1 MGGASDDGTGA
12 NADEGSATD
21 LLDETTVVVVGGGPA
36 GCSAGVFTGR
46 YGLDTTVFDRGN
58 AALQRCAYLE
68 NYLGFPAGIDI
79 DTFHELM
86 HAHAEES
93 GCDIVPETVVSV
105 ERDGEDGDDG
115 DDDDNRDGDDES
127 RFVVETQAGRRV
139 RTEYVVVAA
148 WYDGSYLRALGDD
161 EMFEEHEHHGEVEE
175 RFDPEYADDDG
186 RTPVDGLYVA
196 SPADARSAQAIVAA
210 GNGAHVARH
219 LIEDHRR
226 EQGYPEGVAA
236 HYDWLRRDAEFSG
249 EWADRDRW
257 REWFEN
263 EVGDDYEVDDDR
275 LADLR
280 ETYIDREFA
289 TRRTDEEVREQS
301 ERGLERLVEIVGTGR
316 LLDAMDDETVAE
328 YAAEAVDSRGE

>member
-1 MGGASDDGTGA
+1 MGA
-12 NADEGSATD
+12 NADEDSTAD

-68 NYLGFPAGIDI
+68 NYLGFPAGIGVE
-79 DTFHELM
+79 TFHELM
-86 HAHAEES
+86 HAHAEEA
-93 GCDIVPETVVSV
+93 GCDLVPETVVSV
-105 ERDGEDGDDG
+105 ERDTDD
-115 DDDDNRDGDDES
+115 DGDDES
-127 RFVVETQAGRRV
+127 RFVVESRAGRRV

-175 RFDPEYADDDG
+175 RFDPEYPDDG
-186 RTPVDGLYVA
+186 RTPIDGLYVA
-196 SPADARSAQAIVAA
+196 SPAGARSAQAIVAA

-226 EQGYPEGVAA
+226 ELGYPEGVAA

-257 REWFEN
+257 REWFDN
-263 EVGDDYEVDDDR
+263 EVGDDYEVADDR
-275 LADLR
+275 LAGLR
-280 ETYIDREFA
+280 ESYIDRAFA

-316 LLDAMDDETVAE
+316 LLDAMDDETIAE
-328 YAAEAVDSRGE
+328 YAAESVDSVGG